1 LSFFILKRDEIEKI
15 LESQIQDILHE
26 LSPPLEIEENMPV
39 EIFIDTVKSQGID
52 AAIVVGH
59 KGKVVGIVTR
69 LDLLKILHFEVPYR
83 LRVLAIPRHP
93 KVEKIT
99 IREIM
104 TKNPIMLKETAKV
117 RDAID
122 LMNKYK
128 ISHIIIVDSKGNPK
142 AIFSRRYLLKKI
154 FGIEEH

>member
-1 LSFFILKRDEIEKI
+1 LSFFILKRDEIEKV
-15 LESQIQDILHE
+15 LESQIRDILHE
-26 LSPPLEIEENMPV
+26 LCPPLRIEENMPV
-39 EIFIDTVKSQGID
+39 EIFIDTVKSKGVD
-52 AAIVVGH
+52 AAIVVGR

-69 LDLLKILHFEVPYR
+69 LDLLKILHLEVPYR

-104 TKNPIMLKETAKV
+104 TRNPITLRETAKV

-122 LMNKYK
+122 LMSKYK

-142 AIFSRRYLLKKI
+142 AIFSRRYLLKKV